1 MSINGMGSA
10 LPNLVPQRPDAAASA
25 AQVAEQRARTG
36 LAPQAP
42 APVTTPASSIRIVP
56 GAPANVASAKAPEGT
71 DPKLWS
77 VLTSEER
84 AFFAK
89 ASNGPLTYS
98 RLTNPNRTSGPT
110 PSMSIRGGRVDVRV

>member
-1 MSINGMGSA
+1 MSINGIGSA
-10 LPNLVPQRPDAAASA
+10 LPNLVPQRPDAAATA
-25 AQVAEQRARTG
+25 AQIAEQRARTG

-42 APVTTPASSIRIVP
+42 AAVAPSSAIRVLS
-56 GAPANVASAKAPEGT
+56 GAPANVASARAPEGT

-84 AFFAK
+84 AYFAK

-98 RLTNPNRTSGPT
+98 RLTNPNRTAGST
-110 PSMSIRGGRVDVRV
+110 PAMSIRGGRVDIRV

>member
-1 MSINGMGSA
+1 MSINGIGSA
-10 LPNLVPQRPDAAASA
+10 PPNLVPQRPDAAATA
-25 AQVAEQRARTG
+25 AQIAEQRARTG

-42 APVTTPASSIRIVP
+42 TAAATPSSAIRVVS

-98 RLTNPNRTSGPT
+98 RLTNPNRTAGASPA
-110 PSMSIRGGRVDVRV
+110 MSIRGGRVDIRV